1 MHALIRKKLRLFN
14 PEYNCDICCLK
25 GECQNEKEYC
35 AVKYDTVE
43 VIHHRKQPKQQPEP
57 AVEQQPAEKQEQ
69 TQTDIPS
76 SLCGQGRCME
86 CPRTL
91 C

>member
-1 MHALIRKKLRLFN
+1 MHPIMRKKLRHFN
-14 PEYNCDICCLK
+14 REEYNCDMCCLK
-25 GECQNEKEYC
+25 DHECQGDKEYC
-35 AVKYDTVE
+35 AVKYDSVE
-43 VIHHRKQPKQQPEP
+43 VIRHSKKQP
-57 AVEQQPAEKQEQ
+57 VEQTNDEKDVTKPVE
-69 TQTDIPS
+69 PS